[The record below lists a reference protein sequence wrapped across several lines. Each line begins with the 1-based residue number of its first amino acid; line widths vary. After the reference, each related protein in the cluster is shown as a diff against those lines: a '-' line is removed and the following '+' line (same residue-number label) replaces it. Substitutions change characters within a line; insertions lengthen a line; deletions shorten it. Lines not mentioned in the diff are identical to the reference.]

1 RGVQIFPRWSSGLLK
16 RNVSLFGFTI
26 GILNIVETMASA
38 KQDSA
43 TYNMTCLL
51 REWDRAPKEKR
62 RQFLQDF
69 IDQHWN
75 HSGPEL
81 ESELAQMAS
90 LFLARICVWIKLT
103 YMSGTCLTEQLQA
116 LYIFLSASSNHT
128 FLQEFLEHGGVLCLQ
143 ELCVSP
149 HGKEVDK
156 RWALQVLA
164 CVANAGTRYKETI
177 CECYGIRAVAE
188 CMAKSTSEETQ
199 EAARNLLEILAEG
212 NPRFAD
218 QVYKG
223 LIGVLPCHSPKAQQL
238 ALQTIRVL
246 QATRETANRALIDR
260 IIYLLESL
268 HLEVQSAVIELVR
281 DLMHFDIADDILAAL
296 VTLLRPQREIQLG
309 KLFTEAVSSSDL
321 SSGGS
326 DSETNESSH
335 APNGKSPRTAPD
347 PNPHAAKE
355 GKPKLAV
362 SIPPTKFS
370 TSKRSKANARG
381 GSVSRS
387 STRPSVRPSSSTHPS
402 RSGSAQPQSG
412 SGQQPRKKHHRKKR
426 SDSQSDV
433 QPLPAFV
440 QQASA
445 AKCIRILAQDSP
457 VITKKLL
464 KLGALSSLLYAL
476 GNLEFPDSQ
485 RQASLTVEY
494 LCQTYPLID
503 QVVREAMGPSMH
515 DEFTKNPEA
524 HYLQLTPLQADVLVS
539 NKVSYLG
546 EGIDG

>member
-1 RGVQIFPRWSSGLLK
+1 
-16 RNVSLFGFTI
+16 
-26 GILNIVETMASA
+26 MASA

-69 IDQHWN
+69 IDQHHN
-75 HSGPEL
+75 RSGPEL

-116 LYIFLSASSNHT
+116 LHIFLAASSSHS
-128 FLQEFLEHGGVLCLQ
+128 FLLEFLEHGGVLCLQ
-143 ELCVSP
+143 ELCLSP
-149 HGKEVDK
+149 NGKEVDK
-156 RWALQVLA
+156 RWALKVLS

-199 EAARNLLEILAEG
+199 EEARSLLQILAEG
-212 NPRFAD
+212 NPRFSD

-246 QATRETANRALIDR
+246 QQSRETANRALIDR

-281 DLMHFDIADDILAAL
+281 DLMRFDLADDILVAL

-309 KLFTEAVSSSDL
+309 KLFTEAVS
-321 SSGGS
+321 GS
-326 DSETNESSH
+326 DSSSDMSESEYGDDSDV
-335 APNGKSPRTAPD
+335 ASALSQIEVSKSSKPR
-347 PNPHAAKE
+347 KI
-355 GKPKLAV
+355 GVVRKPKLV
-362 SIPPTKFS
+362 LTEEKS
-370 TSKRSKANARG
+370 TVARHHAMSDFRTRSTT
-381 GSVSRS
+381 SVQSLTSGLRDT
-387 STRPSVRPSSSTHPS
+387 STRPGGAKQKT
-402 RSGSAQPQSG
+402 
-412 SGQQPRKKHHRKKR
+412 KTLKKR
-426 SDSQSDV
+426 GDSQSEA

-445 AKCIRILAQDSP
+445 AKCIRILAQDSREL
-457 VITKKLL
+457 TKKIL
-464 KLGALSSLLYAL
+464 KLGALSSLLYAM
-476 GNLEFPDSQ
+476 GNLEFSDSQ
-485 RQASLTVEY
+485 RQASLTLEY
-494 LCQTYPLID
+494 LCQTYPVID
-503 QVVREAMGPSMH
+503 LVVRDAMGPSMH
-515 DEFTKNPEA
+515 DEFTNSPDA
-524 HYLQLTPLQADVLVS
+524 YFHQMTPLQADVLVS
-539 NKVSYLG
+539 NKVTYLG
-546 EGIDG
+546 EGI

>member
-1 RGVQIFPRWSSGLLK
+1 
-16 RNVSLFGFTI
+16 
-26 GILNIVETMASA
+26 MASA

-116 LYIFLSASSNHT
+116 LYIFLSASSSHT
-128 FLQEFLEHGGVLCLQ
+128 FLLEFLEHGGVLCLQ

-149 HGKEVDK
+149 HGKEIDK

-188 CMAKSTSEETQ
+188 CMAKSTAEETQ

-296 VTLLRPQREIQLG
+296 VALLRPQREIQLG
-309 KLFTEAVSSSDL
+309 KLFTETVSSSDL
-321 SSGGS
+321 SSDGS
-326 DSETNESSH
+326 DSDASEGSHVHSGKTSTPRAVSDAGHPTAKESRKQKH
-335 APNGKSPRTAPD
+335 TAPNATSKSPTPKR
-347 PNPHAAKE
+347 
-355 GKPKLAV
+355 GKINV
-362 SIPPTKFS
+362 H
-370 TSKRSKANARG
+370 G
-381 GSVSRS
+381 GSVTRHSLRHS
-387 STRPSVRPSSSTHPS
+387 IHPGLGTHSNRTGSTQPPSSSS
-402 RSGSAQPQSG
+402 
-412 SGQQPRKKHHRKKR
+412 QQPRKKHNRKKR
-426 SDSQSDV
+426 TDSQSDV

-445 AKCIRILAQDSP
+445 AKCIRILAQDST
-457 VITKKLL
+457 VLTKKLL

-515 DEFTKNPEA
+515 EEFTKNPES

-546 EGIDG
+546 GKWY